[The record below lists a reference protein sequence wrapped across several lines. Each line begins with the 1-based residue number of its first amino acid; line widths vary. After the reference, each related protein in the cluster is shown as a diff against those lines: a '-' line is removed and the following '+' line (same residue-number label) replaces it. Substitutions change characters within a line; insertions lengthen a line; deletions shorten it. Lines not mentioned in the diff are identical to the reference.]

1 MEWTKMKKFDWST
14 FVIYMYFAFVIFV
27 VVIGIAFMIGEIVFI
42 FKTLTSS
49 EIPFWLKWVMITR
62 QR

>member
-1 MEWTKMKKFDWST
+1 MKKFDWNT
-14 FVIYMYFAFVIFV
+14 FLAYMYIVFMLLLG
-27 VVIGIAFMIGEIVFI
+27 VIGIAFIIGEIVFT

-49 EIPFWLKWVMITR
+49 EIPFWLKWVIITR

>member
-1 MEWTKMKKFDWST
+1 MKKFDWNT
-14 FVIYMYFAFVIFV
+14 FVICMYLALVIFV
-27 VVIGIAFMIGEIVFI
+27 VVIGIAFIIGEIVFT

-49 EIPFWLKWVMITR
+49 EIPFWLKWIMITR